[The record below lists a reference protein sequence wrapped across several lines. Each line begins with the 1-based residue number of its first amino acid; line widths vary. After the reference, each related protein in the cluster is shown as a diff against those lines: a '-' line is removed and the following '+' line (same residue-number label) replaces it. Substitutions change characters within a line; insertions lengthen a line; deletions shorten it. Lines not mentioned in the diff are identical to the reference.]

1 MPFTV
6 TEFRDLIRILHT
18 QPEWRVELLRVLF
31 PEALVDL
38 PRALEALAEAQRRTE
53 ETLERVTERM
63 ERGFA
68 EAAADRKRIWEN
80 IERLTER
87 MEQGF
92 AEAAADRKRIW
103 ENIERL
109 TERMEQGFAEAA
121 AQRAEAAADRKRI
134 WEAMQQGF
142 AEAAA
147 QRAEAAADRKRIWEA
162 MQQGFAE
169 AAADREVMKRD
180 IGVLKGSSKES
191 FYRDRAAAIFGRLL
205 KAGQDATPEVVQRLR
220 AAEQANRVSAQEYQ
234 SVLNADLLWSGKL
247 WDTDEEV
254 ILVLEASWKVHESD
268 VERAAQ
274 RAEVLR
280 RAGLKALPVTAGEEW
295 PEQVEALALRERVV
309 ITQDGRVDEASWQ
322 TALAG
327 HEPQT

>member
-1 MPFTV
+1 MQRFHAILCCVGGQWRKESEMAMPFTV
-6 TEFRDLIRILHT
+6 TEFRDLIRILHA
-18 QPEWRVELLRVLF
+18 QPEWRAELLRVLF

-38 PRALEALAEAQRRTE
+38 PRALEELAEAQRRTE

-63 ERGFA
+63 ER
-68 EAAADRKRIWEN
+68 
-80 IERLTER
+80 
-87 MEQGF
+87 
-92 AEAAADRKRIW
+92 
-103 ENIERL
+103 
-109 TERMEQGFAEAA
+109 GFAEAA

-147 QRAEAAADRKRIWEA
+147 QRVEAAADRKRIWEA

-169 AAADREVMKRD
+169 AAAERAEAAADRKEMRQD
-180 IGVLKGSSKES
+180 IGRLKGLTKEW

-205 KAGQDATPEVVQRLR
+205 TAGQDATQEVVQRLR
-220 AAEQANRVSAQEYQ
+220 AAQQASRVSAEEYQ
-234 SVLNADLLWSGKL
+234 SVLNADLLWSGEL
-247 WDTDEEV
+247 WDTGEEV
-254 ILVLEASWKVHESD
+254 VLVLEASWTVHESD
-268 VERAAQ
+268 VERAVQ

-309 ITQDGRVDEASWQ
+309 IARDGSVDDTSWQ
-322 TALAG
+322 AALASL
-327 HEPQT
+327 Q

>member
-1 MPFTV
+1 MIMPFTV

-18 QPEWRVELLRVLF
+18 QPEWRAELLRVLF

-38 PRALEALAEAQRRTE
+38 PRALEELAEAQRRTE

-68 EAAADRKRIWEN
+68 EAASDRERIWGAMQQGFAEAASDRKRIWEN

-92 AEAAADRKRIW
+92 TEAAA
-103 ENIERL
+103 ER
-109 TERMEQGFAEAA
+109 Q
-121 AQRAEAAADRKRI
+121 
-134 WEAMQQGF
+134 
-142 AEAAA
+142 
-147 QRAEAAADRKRIWEA
+147 
-162 MQQGFAE
+162 
-169 AAADREVMKRD
+169 VMRQD
-180 IGVLKGSSKES
+180 IGELKGLTREW
-191 FYRDRAAAIFGRLL
+191 FYHYRAASIFGRLL
-205 KAGQDATPEVVQRLR
+205 TAGQDATREVVQQLH
-220 AAEQANRVSAQEYQ
+220 AAQQANRVSAEEYQ
-234 SVLNADLLWSGKL
+234 SVLDADLLWRGKL

-274 RAEVLR
+274 RTEVLR
-280 RAGLKALPVTAGEEW
+280 RIGLKALPVTAGKEW

-309 ITQDGRVDEASWQ
+309 ITRDGRVDDASWQ
-322 TALAG
+322 AALASL
-327 HEPQT
+327 Q